1 MDPEPTKFVL
11 LSDLHLSEENEET
24 VFSILSYVASYTK
37 HPDNFKIAILGDFYD
52 TVYRTGSIDV
62 RLQKRVYDFFRR
74 NFTPESLYMIPGNHD
89 MFSSFPGD
97 SALSIFKSVAT
108 VYDTPTMDEYG
119 ILWLPYKE
127 DGYERSLI
135 QQFKRLGCRLCF
147 THNDFKCLEMRKGHL
162 SQDGMHA
169 SIFEG
174 ISVYN
179 GHYHFR
185 NKHMTITCI
194 GSIYAVHKT
203 EIMDE
208 KRLTILKVNPD
219 SYIETSEMVRFG
231 RRNFVYPMDHCRDLV
246 EYYWKN
252 WVSFSKSDIFNNEA
266 PPATYPTIQD
276 TLTIQYE
283 IGDDISLKFLE
294 NVVECPVVLRKK
306 NTLKS
311 PVTSEINL
319 DESPHYNAKV
329 VTEALFNDSESTSVY
344 ANFMKHYKDHLDKTL
359 ITSVGNKYTSI
370 VFSSIRIQN
379 FCGVK
384 DKTITIPTEN
394 GSIKIDGENGVG
406 KTVQYPTALI
416 YALSG
421 VIESRFSEER
431 MLVSDV
437 GAECLVTLKGLVNK
451 EPFVIIRGRTRKKS
465 ILTFE
470 LNTVKTKY
478 PTVKQTQHVI
488 CRKLF
493 NLYFSTGFC
502 PHKGLGK
509 ALLQRIV
516 WKQGGRDSNF
526 LKLSKDARLQT
537 FLDLFNKNS
546 YTTFEKYIK
555 SCLAKKNKT
564 LEKYRGVLMNLK
576 VRLDERKNYMD
587 KEHVGNSTWQ
597 NHRRSIVDR
606 LKEEINQL
614 KSKDVPYPRS
624 LEEVSNYVSHAKAL
638 TELRTTLQNTL
649 KSTEGLR
656 WKPEIATIELRN
668 ASDDLNECNRSLE
681 VCQGEID
688 ELQKCMTVINTLK
701 TDTYAA
707 ICSLLKNYES
717 KINLLETKSQQLEN
731 GKPMKYLSGGE
742 YEREGLLLFLDF
754 QKLLKEYKH
763 WSCNIMIFDEPGT
776 AMSTASL
783 QSFVDKL
790 PKDKCVMVISHKNI
804 KCSKVIKL

>member
-1 MDPEPTKFVL
+1 MDTTKFVL
-11 LSDLHLSEENEET
+11 ISDLHLSEENEET
-24 VFSILSYVASYTK
+24 VFSILSYVASYRDHNTK
-37 HPDNFKIAILGDFYD
+37 VAILGDFYD

-62 RLQKRVYDFFRR
+62 RLQKRVYDFLSK
-74 NFTPESLYMIPGNHD
+74 NFTPDSLYMIPGNHD

-108 VYDTPTMDEYG
+108 VYDTPTLDDYG

-127 DGYERSLI
+127 DGYERCTI
-135 QQFKRLGCRLCF
+135 QHFKRLGCRLCF
-147 THNDFKCLEMRKGHL
+147 THNDFKCLHMRKGLL

-179 GHYHFR
+179 GHYHYR
-185 NKHMTITCI
+185 NKHMSITCI

-203 EIMDE
+203 ETIDE
-208 KRLTILKVNPD
+208 KRLTVLTVKQG
-219 SYIETSEMVRFG
+219 SYSESSELVRFG
-231 RRNFVYPMDHCRDLV
+231 RRNFVYPMDYCRDLAQ
-246 EYYWKN
+246 YYWKD
-252 WVSFSKSDIFNNEA
+252 WVSFTKSDEFKSDA

-276 TLTIQYE
+276 TLTVEYE

-306 NTLKS
+306 NIFKTS
-311 PVTSEINL
+311 VVSEIKL
-319 DESPHYNAKV
+319 DESMHYNASV
-329 VTEALFNDSESTSVY
+329 VTKALFDNSEITSVY
-344 ANFMKHYKDHLDKTL
+344 ANFMKHYKDHIDKTL
-359 ITSVGNKYTSI
+359 ITSVSNKHTRLI
-370 VFSSIRIQN
+370 FSSIRLQN

-384 DKTITIPTEN
+384 DKTISFPKKN
-394 GSIKIDGENGVG
+394 DSIKIEGENGVG

-421 VIESRFSEER
+421 VIDSRFSEER
-431 MLVSDV
+431 MLVSDL
-437 GAECLVTLKGLVNK
+437 GTDCLVTLNGLLNK
-451 EPFVIIRGRTRKKS
+451 EPFVITRGHTGKKS
-465 ILTFE
+465 KLTFE
-470 LNTVKTKY
+470 LNTVKTKF
-478 PTVKQTQHVI
+478 PTVKQTQHLI
-488 CRKLF
+488 CRTLF
-493 NLYFSTGFC
+493 NMYFSAGTC
-502 PHKGLGK
+502 PQKGLLK
-509 ALLQRIV
+509 VLLQRIV
-516 WKQGGRDSNF
+516 WKQGGKDSNF

-555 SCLAKKNKT
+555 GCLGKENKK

-576 VRLDERKNYMD
+576 VRLSERKNYITR
-587 KEHVGNSTWQ
+587 EHIGSSTWQ
-597 NHRRSIVDR
+597 DHRRSIVDR
-606 LKEEINQL
+606 LKKDINEL
-614 KSKDVPYPRS
+614 KSKDVPYPQS
-624 LEEVSNYVSHAKAL
+624 LEEVSHYVSHTNAL

-656 WKPEIATIELRN
+656 WKPEMAIIELRG
-668 ASDDLNECNRSLE
+668 ATDDLTDCNRSLE
-681 VCQGEID
+681 SCQCEID
-688 ELQKCMTVINTLK
+688 KLQKCMTLIKTLK
-701 TDTYAA
+701 TDTYTA
-707 ICSLLKNYES
+707 ICSLMKNYES
-717 KINLLETKSQQLEN
+717 KINLLETKTQQLED

-742 YEREGLLLFLDF
+742 YEKEGLLLFLDY

-783 QSFVDKL
+783 QSFVDRL
-790 PKDKCVMVISHKNI
+790 PDDKCVMVISHKNI